1 MSKITNPKAI
11 QAKSKSHVVTP
22 QGGDVFTVESGAS
35 RNTYTVNVYEHG
47 ATCTCDWAKYRP
59 ASDTRSG
66 CSHVVSVF
74 NFIAEGAG
82 RKVSAWSS
90 VEDAKRQHRPTLDIG
105 DGVTITA
112 RLKSAPI
119 LWVIQSETVR
129 EEVEV

>member
-22 QGGDVFTVESGAS
+22 HGGDVFTVESGAS
-35 RNTYTVNVYEHG
+35 RKTYTVNVYEHG

-66 CSHVVSVF
+66 CSHVVSVY
-74 NFIAEGAG
+74 NHIAETAG
-82 RKVSAWSS
+82 RKVSAWANAG
-90 VEDAKRQHRPTLDIG
+90 DAKRQHRPSLNIG
-105 DGVTITA
+105 DGVTLTA
-112 RLKSAPI
+112 RLKPAPI
-119 LWVIQSETVR
+119 VWVIEPAPVR